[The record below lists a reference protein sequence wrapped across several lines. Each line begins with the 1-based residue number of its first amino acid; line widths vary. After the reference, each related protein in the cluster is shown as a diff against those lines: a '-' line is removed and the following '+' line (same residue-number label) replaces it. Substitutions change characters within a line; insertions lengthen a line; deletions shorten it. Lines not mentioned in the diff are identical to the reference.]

1 MYRVQCQGSGAL
13 QRGQMIRVTQLLH
26 FKLIHVDFF
35 AREQPHGWCGS
46 YSVQMSVESAQDL
59 IAQLQAAVEAVKGG
73 DDD

>member
-1 MYRVQCQGSGAL
+1 
-13 QRGQMIRVTQLLH
+13 MIRVTQLQA
-26 FKLIHVDFF
+26 FRTIHVDFF
-35 AREQPHGWCGS
+35 AREQQPHGWCGS